1 MASMHSLEFYDKCRD
16 KRDSCKKA
24 LKQCY
29 EYMANPDFLKK
40 VLTYEI
46 NDVYMVKIADMF
58 QEFSRCI
65 SHLAVDN
72 YLHEVVMPGIPEFE
86 SNIDRLKFW
95 AKVCV
100 DKLKATYPYIKKDEL
115 KHKYDDLDMLERILN
130 KVTAQLE
137 KIFAATIF
145 NDANTSNS

>member
-1 MASMHSLEFYDKCRD
+1 MALMHSVEFYDKCHD
-16 KRDSCKKA
+16 KHDSCKKA

-40 VLTYEI
+40 ALTYEI
-46 NDVYMVKIADMF
+46 NDVYVVKIADMF
-58 QEFSRCI
+58 QEFSRRI

-72 YLHEVVMPGIPEFE
+72 YLHEVVMPGVPEFE

>member
-1 MASMHSLEFYDKCRD
+1 MASTHSVEFYDKCHD
-16 KRDSCKKA
+16 KRNSCEKA

-29 EYMANPDFLKK
+29 EYMANLDFLKK
-40 VLTYEI
+40 ALTYEI
-46 NDVYMVKIADMF
+46 NNVYVVKIADMF
-58 QEFSRCI
+58 QEFSRRI

-72 YLHEVVMPGIPEFE
+72 YLPEVVMPGIPEFE

-95 AKVCV
+95 AKVCM

-115 KHKYDDLDMLERILN
+115 KYKYDDLDMLERILN
-130 KVTAQLE
+130 KITAQLE

-145 NDANTSNS
+145 NNANTSNS